1 MKKQNKKLTVTIGI
15 PAYNEEANI
24 ESLLQ
29 EVREQKFVTA
39 LLCEIIVYSDASTD
53 CTLEILKRMKMKSL
67 RVLSGKKRMGKSY
80 AMNQIIKHTASDILV
95 LLDGDILIRDKHMIE
110 KLIEPIR
117 VRHADLTSARVKEF
131 WAKTKFEEILK
142 ISMLLKKDIFESYK
156 KGNNIYTCHGR
167 ARALS
172 KKLYT
177 SIRFK
182 NNIVAEDAYA
192 YLYAVYNKFTYIFAK
207 RADVHYRL
215 PGNFKDHQK
224 QSVRFIQSYKQL
236 AYEFGKNFMAQETKL
251 PKRIVLPFVF
261 RYFLRYPLTLFLY
274 ILILVY
280 MKIRSMFVSEIK
292 NTWGVAQ
299 STKSAFTK

>member
-1 MKKQNKKLTVTIGI
+1 MKKQNLLTITVGI

-29 EVREQKFVTA
+29 EVRKQKLATVS
-39 LLCEIIVYSDASTD
+39 LKEVIVYSDASSD
-53 CTLEILKRMKMKSL
+53 GTLDILKCMKMKPL
-67 RVLSGKKRMGKSY
+67 RVLSGEKRMGKSY
-80 AMNQIIKHTASDILV
+80 AMNQIIKQTTSDILV
-95 LLDGDILIRDKHMIE
+95 LLDGDILIHDKYMIE

-117 VRHADLTSARVKEF
+117 VQNADLTSARVKEF
-131 WAKTKFEEILK
+131 WTKSKFEDILK

-172 KKLYT
+172 KKLYN

-192 YLYAVYNKFTYIFAK
+192 YLYTVYNKFTYIFADC
-207 RADVHYRL
+207 ADIHYRL

-236 AYEFGKNFMAQETKL
+236 AGEFGKNFIARETKL
-251 PKRIVLPFVF
+251 PKSVVLPFVF

-274 ILILVY
+274 VSILAY
-280 MKIRSMFVSEIK
+280 MKVRSLFVNEMTIKWQVSE
-292 NTWGVAQ
+292 
-299 STKSAFTK
+299 STKGVFTK